1 MATYASRCRS
11 RATTR
16 RRTNADTRA
25 TLASGPAP
33 GEGGDFAD
41 LFDLGKVS
49 ADGTVVTMELEP
61 AESAYAFSALKD
73 GPVLFATC

>member
-1 MATYASRCRS
+1 MSFESDDQAK
-11 RATTR
+11 
-16 RRTNADTRA
+16 TNADTRA
-25 TLASGPAP
+25 RLAVGPAP

-49 ADGTVVTMELEP
+49 ADGKAVTMELKPVEN
-61 AESAYAFSALKD
+61 AYAFSALKD